1 MNLLSNFNLNWS
13 WPQVFALIL
22 LALVGAF
29 LAERVVG
36 NAPKYGILGSL
47 VLGILGAW
55 FFSNLPLEIQI
66 EPRLE
71 DMPVV
76 RSVLGGLV
84 LVAIF
89 AYLRKQG
96 APR

>member
-1 MNLLSNFNLNWS
+1 MNLLSNINLNWT
-13 WPQVFALIL
+13 WPQIFALLL

-29 LAERVVG
+29 LAERIVG
-36 NAPKYGILGSL
+36 NAPKYGFIGSL

-76 RSVLGGLV
+76 RSILGGLV

-89 AYLRKQG
+89 AYLRKQA

>member
-1 MNLLSNFNLNWS
+1 MSLLSNINLNWT
-13 WPQVFALIL
+13 WPQVFAFLLLVLI
-22 LALVGAF
+22 GAF
-29 LAERVVG
+29 LAERIIG
-36 NAPKYGILGSL
+36 NAPKYGFLGSL

-55 FFSNLPLEIQI
+55 FFANLPLEIQI

-89 AYLRKQG
+89 AFLRKQG

>member
-1 MNLLSNFNLNWS
+1 MNLLSNINLNWT
-13 WPQVFALIL
+13 WPQVFAFLL

-29 LAERVVG
+29 IAERIVG
-36 NAPKYGILGSL
+36 NAPKYGFLGSL

-55 FFSNLPLEIQI
+55 FFANLPVEIQI

-76 RSVLGGLV
+76 RSIIGGLV

-89 AYLRKQG
+89 AFLRKQG

>member
-1 MNLLSNFNLNWS
+1 MNLLSNINLNWT
-13 WPQVFALIL
+13 WPQVFALLL

-29 LAERVVG
+29 LAERLVG
-36 NAPKYGILGSL
+36 NAPKYGFLGSL
-47 VLGILGAW
+47 ALGVLGAW
-55 FFSNLPLEIQI
+55 LFTNVPLEIQL

-76 RSVLGGLV
+76 RAILGGLV

-89 AYLRKQG
+89 AFLRKQG

>member
-1 MNLLSNFNLNWS
+1 MNLLSNINLSWT
-13 WPQVFALIL
+13 WPQVFALLL

-29 LAERVVG
+29 LAERIVG
-36 NAPKYGILGSL
+36 NAPKYGFLGSL

-76 RSVLGGLV
+76 RSILGGLV

-89 AYLRKQG
+89 AFLRKQG
-96 APR
+96 ASR

>member
-1 MNLLSNFNLNWS
+1 MNLLSNINLNWS
-13 WPQVFALIL
+13 WPQVFALLL

-29 LAERVVG
+29 LAERLVG
-36 NAPKYGILGSL
+36 NAPKYGFFGSL
-47 VLGILGAW
+47 VLGTLGAW

-76 RSVLGGLV
+76 RSILGGLV

-89 AYLRKQG
+89 AFLRKQG